1 MRCRGR
7 RLQQHPYH
15 WIPYVTEA
23 VQEPASRRSR
33 NPARVFYGW
42 WIVAAGAGMQFL
54 QAAFLGQAY
63 GAYVVVL
70 NEQFGWS
77 KTSLAAASSL
87 REAESGVLGPIHGW
101 MLDRFGPRKVSATGM
116 VIMAIGFMLFSQVQT
131 LPQFYGAFLV
141 MSIGGSMAGFLT
153 VTFAAIHWFE
163 RRRATAIS
171 LTSIGFALGGMA
183 VPLTVLLLEGIGW
196 RGTAFLSGV
205 VLLTVGLPLTMVLRH
220 HPEDM
225 GLLPDGD
232 LPHPRAQVVDTDETD
247 AVALPPQGSSD
258 FTLGE
263 AVRTPAFW
271 FISFGHGSAL
281 FVVSAMSVHLV
292 SHVRDS
298 QGYSLGEASTVVFL
312 LTLVFMCGNL
322 SGGFL
327 GDRVNKRA
335 LLVTCMIMHCVG
347 LLILSHAVN
356 VWMVIA
362 FTLIHGL
369 AWGWRGPQMTA
380 IRADYFGRS
389 AFGKIMGV
397 SNMIIII
404 GTIFGPLIAGF
415 MYDRTGDYRLGFDI
429 LAGMALAGS
438 VFFLLARKPEKPRV
452 AAA

>member
-1 MRCRGR
+1 MGGR
-7 RLQQHPYH
+7 FRSFGCSYNLR
-15 WIPYVTEA
+15 VTEA
-23 VQEPASRRSR
+23 SEATPSASRSR
-33 NPARVFYGW
+33 NPARIFYGW

-70 NEQFGWS
+70 RDEFGWS
-77 KTSLAAASSL
+77 KTMLSAASSM
-87 REAESGVLGPIHGW
+87 REAESGILGPIHGW
-101 MLDRFGPRKVSATGM
+101 MLDKFGPRKVSAAGM

-153 VTFAAIHWFE
+153 VTFAAVHWFE

-171 LTSIGFALGGMA
+171 LTSAGFALGGMA

-196 RGTAFLSGV
+196 RGTAFLSGIIM
-205 VLLTVGLPLTMVLRH
+205 LAVGVPLTMILRH
-220 HPEDM
+220 HPQDM

-232 LPHPRAQVVDTDETD
+232 PPHPRATRIDGGVAES
-247 AVALPPQGSSD
+247 VALPAQGGGD
-258 FTLGE
+258 FTLRE

-292 SHVRDS
+292 SHVRES
-298 QGYSLGEASTVVFL
+298 QGYTLGQASTVVFL
-312 LTLVFMCGNL
+312 LTLVFMLGNL

-335 LLVTCMIMHCVG
+335 LLVTCMAMHCAG
-347 LLILSHAVN
+347 LLTLSHAVN

-362 FTLIHGL
+362 FTVVHGL

-438 VFFLLARKPEKPRV
+438 VFFLLARKPEKPRAIPV
-452 AAA
+452 A